1 MASFLADRAPLAT
14 VEELAAYFRTGKDWI
29 EKGCQ
34 NRTLPFVRR
43 GKSYG
48 FTPEQVEEII
58 RIRSVEPKRVPTR
71 DEVADRRATR
81 GRRVA

>member
-1 MASFLADRAPLAT
+1 MASFLADRKPLAT
-14 VEELAAYFRTGKDWI
+14 VAELAAYFRTGEDWI
-29 EKGCQ
+29 KQGCAA
-34 NRTLPFVRR
+34 RELPFVRR

-71 DEVADRRATR
+71 DEVAERRTQR
-81 GRRVA
+81 GRRSA